1 MAPPRPRYPALIV
14 AMARWIDERG
24 GGVDGLGFE
33 LDNELRASLHRRGE
47 RSSCFSYPK
56 LPFELLPFGWQ
67 GGDALQYG
75 HLVHAPELERDEL
88 PVGSFSPADDAG
100 VVWLGDDTR
109 GALQNLVSA
118 NLRIA
123 AEDPEWGGSVEDYLA
138 NRAFVA
144 FCRKFDI
151 RLEPAP
157 DGTITYGG
165 RSDRSIVPAIPPGW
179 RYEPTRNRVGVLAKE
194 DAFDPSDKPR
204 PYRRGKLAPF
214 VERAEKLLGRGFPA
228 SALRQ
233 LYEVHEAATLDVA
246 GEGGVVLRRMR
257 DAYEAL
263 GREVLARRVESY
275 IDTLSTG
282 PGLAPD

>member
-1 MAPPRPRYPALIV
+1 
-14 AMARWIDERG
+14 MARWIDARRDNTS
-24 GGVDGLGFE
+24 VLGFE
-33 LDNELRASLHRRGE
+33 LDNELRASLHGRDE
-47 RSSCFSYPK
+47 RSLCFSYPK
-56 LPFELLPFGWQ
+56 LPFEFLPFGWQ

-75 HLVHAPELERDEL
+75 HLVHAPELEHDEL

-109 GALQNLVSA
+109 GALQNLVSTH
-118 NLRIA
+118 LRIA

-138 NRAFVA
+138 NRVVVA
-144 FCRKFDI
+144 FCRKFRI

-157 DGTITYGG
+157 DGTLTYGG

-179 RYEPTRNRVGVLAKE
+179 RYEPTSNRVGVLAKE

-204 PYRRGKLAPF
+204 RYRRGRLAPF
-214 VERAEKLLGRGFPA
+214 VERAAKLLGRGFPA

-233 LYEVHEAATLDVA
+233 LYEVHEAASVDVA
-246 GEGGVVLRRMR
+246 GEGGVVLRCMR

-263 GREVLARRVESY
+263 GREGLARRVERY
-275 IDTLSTG
+275 IDTSRAG
-282 PGLAPD
+282 AHRAAE